1 MKRFA
6 QTRREGGG
14 RRTAPIGLVLSGG
27 GAKGAYQA
35 GVWTALAERGLAERV
50 KAISGTSVGAIN
62 AAVFAAVRDPARI
75 VAFWRSRVGGAVAER
90 PEGLLSGE
98 ALAAWAERAAA
109 GFARGAGFPFPGA
122 LDRSG
127 LERALR
133 DLLPERWPESS
144 PAVYA
149 TALEC
154 VGGPWPAGRLER
166 RVFRIDAEPD
176 AERRRRMVLASSAI
190 PFGLDPV
197 EIDGAHFVDGGW
209 EAMGGDN
216 TPAAPILEN
225 HPDIRTLVVV
235 HLNAESTAEGPWRRP
250 TRLPALLGG
259 VRYVEI
265 RPSLPLPGLCDGLA
279 QALELLPD
287 DDLAREAAPLARFL
301 RRTGGVFAFD
311 PASAVRSLALGRA
324 DALRILDDNHGFFR

>member
-1 MKRFA
+1 M
-6 QTRREGGG
+6 RRP
-14 RRTAPIGLVLSGG
+14 TQIGLVLSGG

-90 PEGLLSGE
+90 PEGLLSGD

-133 DLLPERWPESS
+133 DLLPGRWPEGS

-166 RVFRIDAEPD
+166 RAFRIDAEPD
-176 AERRRRMVLASSAI
+176 AERRRRRS
-190 PFGLDPV
+190 
-197 EIDGAHFVDGGW
+197 W
-209 EAMGGDN
+209 R
-216 TPAAPILEN
+216 T
-225 HPDIRTLVVV
+225 IRTS
-235 HLNAESTAEGPWRRP
+235 ARSSSST
-250 TRLPALLGG
+250 
-259 VRYVEI
+259 
-265 RPSLPLPGLCDGLA
+265 
-279 QALELLPD
+279 
-287 DDLAREAAPLARFL
+287 
-301 RRTGGVFAFD
+301 
-311 PASAVRSLALGRA
+311 
-324 DALRILDDNHGFFR
+324 

>member
-6 QTRREGGG
+6 RTRREGGG
-14 RRTAPIGLVLSGG
+14 RRAAPIGLVLSGG

-35 GVWTALAERGLAERV
+35 GVWTALAERGLTERV

-62 AAVFAAVRDPARI
+62 AAVFAAVRDPAQI
-75 VAFWRSRVGGAVAER
+75 VAFWRSRIGGAVAER

-98 ALAAWAERAAA
+98 ALAAWAERAVA

-122 LDRSG
+122 LDRTG

-133 DLLPERWPESS
+133 ELMPARCPDGG

-154 VGGPWPAGRLER
+154 VGGPWPAGRLAR
-166 RVFRIDAEPD
+166 RVFRVDAEPD
-176 AERRRRMVLASSAI
+176 PERRLRMVLASSAI

-197 EIDGAHFVDGGW
+197 ELGGATFVDGGW

-225 HPDIRTLVVV
+225 HPGIRTIVVV
-235 HLNAESTAEGPWRRP
+235 HLNAASTEETPWRRP
-250 TRLPALLGG
+250 TRRPALLGG

-265 RPSLPLPGLCDGLA
+265 RPSAPLPGVCDGLA
-279 QALELLPD
+279 LALEELLGGD
-287 DDLAREAAPLARFL
+287 AAREAAPVARFL
-301 RRTGGVFAFD
+301 RRAGGVFAFD
-311 PASAVRSLALGRA
+311 PGASVRSMALGRA
-324 DALRILDDNHGFFR
+324 DALRVLDAARGAFR